1 MHKTSDSKEEHSQMK
16 DKTVFY
22 QIYTQYLRKFYEISQ
37 QDLAKSLEISNSSL
51 SKIEA
56 GKQEM
61 DEKTFKKVIEYF
73 ENLDPDFHFSFDMA
87 YIAKAEA
94 FIRQYVQA
102 FVMMTYKK
110 NLFELETFLNEPALC
125 HSFAFFYRELLEILY
140 DTFKEIDCKKRV
152 QHLLDL
158 QYFTDDYYLAL
169 LYDLLGISEITM
181 NVEVLKRQNKAL
193 KTALFYC
200 RGIREDGLHGM
211 ILYHFILNLKKTNN
225 PEALEYFN
233 ECEHTLQKAGA
244 YRRLTHSKL
253 NKGNLFTSLRFYSLA
268 QEAYADLELLL
279 NHNDEDSLILRVY
292 ESSSWCALLQGKYEE
307 AIEKARKAERLG
319 SRFPDIYITF
329 AYGYYKLGD
338 IQSARQ
344 SITRFRHAFSSEPRV
359 NFINSFFT
367 ILERIMD
374 DKNVPDYLI
383 ERLLKKLPDFR
394 DVELEMVL
402 YPLLSD
408 YYCSLGSF
416 QEAYRIQ
423 KRWNDYL
430 QFTKF

>member
-1 MHKTSDSKEEHSQMK
+1 MKNKTA
-16 DKTVFY
+16 FY
-22 QIYTQYLRKFYEISQ
+22 RLYTQHLRKYYEVSQ
-37 QDLAKSLEISNSSL
+37 QDLAKSLEISNTSL

-73 ENLDPDFHFSFDMA
+73 ETIDSKFHFSFDMS
-87 YIAKAEA
+87 YIAKTEA

-110 NLFELETFLNEPALC
+110 KLFELETFLNEQAIC

-140 DTFKEIDCKKRV
+140 DTFKEIDCTKRV

-158 QYFTDDYYLAL
+158 QYFTNDYYLAL

-181 NVEVLKRQNKAL
+181 NAEVLKRQNKAL

-211 ILYHFILNLKKTNN
+211 VLYHFILNLKMTNN

-233 ECEHTLQKAGA
+233 ECEHILQKAGA
-244 YRRLTHSKL
+244 YLRLTHSKL

-279 NHNDEDSLILRVY
+279 NHSDDDSLILRVY
-292 ESSSWCALLQGKYEE
+292 ESSSWCSLLQGKYEE
-307 AIEKARKAERLG
+307 AIEKARKAKRLG

-338 IQSARQ
+338 IQSAEH
-344 SITRFRHAFSSEPRV
+344 SITRFRHSFSSEPRV
-359 NFINSFFT
+359 SFINSFFT
-367 ILERIMD
+367 VLERVMENKI
-374 DKNVPDYLI
+374 VPDYLI
-383 ERLLKKLPDFR
+383 ERLFKKLPDFR
-394 DVELEMVL
+394 DVDLEMVL

-408 YYCSLGSF
+408 HYYSLGSF
-416 QEAYRIQ
+416 QEAYLIQ
-423 KRWNDYL
+423 KRWNEYL
-430 QFTKF
+430 QFTKL